1 MKWFLILTDVQY
13 AQFHFWI
20 ACGILLVCQDLF
32 IVLVF
37 LVLLHCSVLGVL
49 SSGCK
54 WRMQHLRVLP
64 FFVEWRNVMF
74 QSTEM

>member
-1 MKWFLILTDVQY
+1 MKWFLILTDVQC

-20 ACGILLVCQDLF
+20 ACGILLVYQDLY

-37 LVLLHCSVLGVL
+37 LVLLHCSVLRVL

-64 FFVEWRNVMF
+64 FFVE
-74 QSTEM
+74 